1 MGGQKMSITHS
12 LTIKVPLELKQRL
25 EREAKYQGISI
36 NQLSTYL
43 LTTQLTQM
51 EILSS
56 FEARLAKKSIDD
68 LKVKAGAILKKIP
81 DRPVPAWDS
90 TVLS

>member
-1 MGGQKMSITHS
+1 MSSAHS

-56 FEARLAKKSIDD
+56 FESRLAKKSIDD
-68 LKVKAGAILKKIP
+68 LKEKAGAILKKIP